1 MPEAQGAE
9 SKSAPRYLIR
19 DAVPPRPA
27 PGHLFVD
34 TQPEATVWIDGE
46 AKGKTPLDVA
56 VGSGPK
62 TLRLEAAGFR
72 PVREIVEAG
81 QGAVI
86 RRALVP
92 MSAPK

>member
-1 MPEAQGAE
+1 MPETQ
-9 SKSAPRYLIR
+9 SADSRSSPRYLIR

-34 TQPEATVWIDGE
+34 TQPESTVWIDDE
-46 AKGKTPLDVA
+46 AKGKTPLDVT

-72 PVREIVEAG
+72 PVRESFEAG

-92 MSAPK
+92 LNAPK